1 MEESQIID
9 IIIYVLA
16 AGLTVSIF
24 RYWIANHTPLKTIK
38 RTMLWIVVASV
49 VLTAVII
56 AIGTGGQQ
64 LPFGDMDVMLP
75 LLHKAVSLPYFSFFY
90 FMLVM
95 GVVYILRERRRKK
108 AGISTADNKKIRK
121 KK

>member
-38 RTMLWIVVASV
+38 RTMLWIVAAFV

-64 LPFGDMDVMLP
+64 LPFGDMDVILP

-108 AGISTADNKKIRK
+108 AGISTTDKKTHK